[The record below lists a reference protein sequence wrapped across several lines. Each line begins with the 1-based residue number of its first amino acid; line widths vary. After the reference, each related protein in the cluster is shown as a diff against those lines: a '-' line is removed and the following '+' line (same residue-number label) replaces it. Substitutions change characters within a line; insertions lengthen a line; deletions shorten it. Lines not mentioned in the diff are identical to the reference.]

1 MTGDRCA
8 SCGEPCSWV
17 DARFGGHCTPRGAG
31 RHVRGHDTVVEG
43 YHPGLGHV
51 TGTIDLAKKIEA
63 AKRAGKTVQFAK
75 DLPSVPDTGGVTK
88 TNPGPSAW
96 EKTVEQ
102 MRGY

>member
-1 MTGDRCA
+1 VNLLDRCPD
-8 SCGEPCSWV
+8 CGATDLSFV
-17 DARFGGHCTPRGAG
+17 DARFGHCQRGAG

-51 TGTIDLAKKIEA
+51 TGSIDLAKKIEA

-75 DLPSVPDTGGVTK
+75 DLPSVPSTGGVTK

-96 EKTVEQ
+96 EKTMQQ
-102 MRGY
+102 MRGA